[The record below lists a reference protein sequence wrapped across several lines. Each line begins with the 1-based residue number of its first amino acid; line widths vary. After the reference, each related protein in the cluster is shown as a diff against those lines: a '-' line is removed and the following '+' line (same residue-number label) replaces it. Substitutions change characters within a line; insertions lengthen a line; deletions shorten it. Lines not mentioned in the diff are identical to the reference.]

1 MTLLTLTTDFGTRD
15 SYVAELKGVLL
26 SEGPPSLR
34 LVDLSHELEPF
45 DIHAAALF
53 LRAALPRFPRGSVH
67 LAVVDPGVGSE
78 RRALIVERPDMVLVG
93 PDNALFSY
101 LFDGSERVYAI
112 DRARLGASAISPTFH
127 GRDLF
132 APVAARLAAGA
143 PGASFGECVDS
154 YERMVFPM
162 VDMQGDVL
170 HGRVV
175 HIDRY
180 GNLITNI
187 PESTLRSFLAEGDG
201 AFELLIGEHGLHAS
215 LARGVATRF
224 DQLGSHYAQV
234 ERGELVVL
242 VGSAGLIEVAARET
256 SAALKLAVEV
266 GRPLRVVRRT

>member
-1 MTLLTLTTDFGTRD
+1 MQMTLLTLTTDFGTQD

-26 SEGPPSLR
+26 SEGPSSLR
-34 LVDLSHELEPF
+34 LVDLSHELAPF

-53 LRAALPRFPRGSVH
+53 LRAALPRFPAGSIH

-78 RRALIVERPDMVLVG
+78 RRALIVERPDMLLVG

-101 LFDGSERVYAI
+101 LFDGTESVYAI
-112 DRARLGASAISPTFH
+112 DRSLLGGRAVSPTFH
-127 GRDLF
+127 GRDVF

-143 PGASFGECVDS
+143 PAASLGERVDR

-187 PESTLRSFLAEGDG
+187 PEGTLRSFLGADDAAFALLVGDHTVHT
-201 AFELLIGEHGLHAS
+201 L
-215 LARGVATRF
+215 R
-224 DQLGSHYAQV
+224 SHYAQV
-234 ERGELVVL
+234 EPGELVVL
-242 VGSAGLIEVAARET
+242 VGSSGLIEVAAREA
-256 SAALKLAVEV
+256 SAAQKLAIEV